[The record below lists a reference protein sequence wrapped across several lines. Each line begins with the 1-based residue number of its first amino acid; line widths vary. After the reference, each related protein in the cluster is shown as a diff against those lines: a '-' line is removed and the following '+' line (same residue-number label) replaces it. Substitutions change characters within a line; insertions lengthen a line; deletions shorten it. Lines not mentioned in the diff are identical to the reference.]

1 MSSAVRVYKH
11 LSIEHLLP
19 KNYSVTAFVVLFI
32 FYHVNLQV
40 TENNNLYVVSLP
52 VHFFE
57 LKQNRVH
64 PSSCILSQ
72 QFNSFENLLTVSK
85 YSYHFRFAE
94 QDTLQKQNHFCSRTL
109 LKEFHQLKTRRDFR
123 YNVIMENSSSTLLRV
138 IKHLSSIALSVQVVS
153 NTKPP
158 WSLGV
163 LYLTEKL
170 GFYLDHCV

>member
-40 TENNNLYVVSLP
+40 TENNNLQVVSLP

-64 PSSCILSQ
+64 PSSCILIQ

-94 QDTLQKQNHFCSRTL
+94 QDTLQKQNHFCSRML
-109 LKEFHQLKTRRDFR
+109 LKEFHQLKTQRFQIQCDYGKQFFNSTKSNQTFIFHCSFR
-123 YNVIMENSSSTLLRV
+123 IGRV
-138 IKHLSSIALSVQVVS
+138 KYQTSLESGSALFDRKTRFLS
-153 NTKPP
+153 
-158 WSLGV
+158 
-163 LYLTEKL
+163 
-170 GFYLDHCV
+170 